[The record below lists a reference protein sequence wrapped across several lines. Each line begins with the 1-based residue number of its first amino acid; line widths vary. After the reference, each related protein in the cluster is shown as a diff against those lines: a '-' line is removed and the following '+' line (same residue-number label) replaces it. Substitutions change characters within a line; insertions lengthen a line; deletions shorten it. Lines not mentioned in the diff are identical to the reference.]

1 MTDWKRVFIYGS
13 LGAAAFLLITGRRPA
28 GGVLAGIGLAA
39 LASEYPEQIER
50 LWRDAPEY
58 LDKGTRVINTV
69 AAFVERLAEQRTLR
83 GTSTY
88 AM

>member
-39 LASEYPEQIER
+39 LSSEYPDQIER
-50 LWRDAPEY
+50 LWRDAPE
-58 LDKGTRVINTV
+58 
-69 AAFVERLAEQRTLR
+69 
-83 GTSTY
+83 
-88 AM
+88 